1 MGKME
6 VEITSD
12 NLKKQIIDFRNRD
25 KQGLVERYD
34 NSQLK
39 KDLGG
44 ESLYTNLGVAKKTEE
59 VEERPTI
66 GGFNGRRNSGGRS
79 YF

>member
-1 MGKME
+1 MD
-6 VEITSD
+6 VDITSD
-12 NLKKQIIDFRNRD
+12 NLKRQIIDFRSRD
-25 KQGLVERYD
+25 QQGLVERYD

-44 ESLYTNLGVAKKTEE
+44 ESLYTNLGVAKKSED
-59 VEERPTI
+59 VEERVTM
-66 GGFNGRRNSGGRS
+66 GFNGRRNSGGKRS

>member
-1 MGKME
+1 
-6 VEITSD
+6 
-12 NLKKQIIDFRNRD
+12 
-25 KQGLVERYD
+25 VERYD

-39 KDLGG
+39 QELGG
-44 ESLYTNLGVAKKTEE
+44 ESLHSNLGLTKKKEAE
-59 VEERPTI
+59 VEERATV